1 MYVGSHAGLG
11 EEPSEVIIS
20 CAEDTP
26 RDSLGVIIDLLEY
39 QNRTWDFH
47 TVLQDGQNPLIT
59 PKKELKTWFW
69 ILTAF

>member
-39 QNRTWDFH
+39 QNRT
-47 TVLQDGQNPLIT
+47 
-59 PKKELKTWFW
+59 
-69 ILTAF
+69 